1 MLVPIII
8 FITHYP
14 FRFFEL
20 LDIRFYP
27 IFLFSFFDNLI
38 IFLVVGMQTS
48 TATMENRVEIP

>member
-38 IFLVVGMQTS
+38 IFLLQFNEETLKGNI
-48 TATMENRVEIP
+48 TA